1 VGILQAENV
10 AYSSPSEI
18 FVNRLEQ
25 NCFPTYAG
33 IDNKE
38 VDPSWSGES
47 YVWCGFQG
55 EVCGKAEDARGKAGG

>member
-55 EVCGKAEDARGKAGG
+55 ESLWKS